1 MYFLKRGGLPVLLV
15 SGLLG
20 GCGGSSSSDG
30 DLSGEIIPPSG
41 ALTNSSTTSG
51 GNTSVNNLTLQA
63 NAVVEPNPFYAAP
76 AAWYEDSFSCA
87 PKSLNW
93 SDVNDWFYQLQTDDY
108 ETLADSKYDLLVL
121 DGDPVVYELNR
132 NVVERLKCGGDG
144 DKFLVSY
151 LSVGQAEN
159 YRDYWQTDWGVGN
172 PSWIAY
178 ADDFW
183 IGDFYVR
190 YWDPEWQ
197 NILFSRVDDVV
208 DKGFDGLYLD
218 VIDAYEFFE
227 SERGDAREDMRA
239 LIATIADRARTRSGN
254 PDFGIFVQNAEELIQ
269 TVGPIWIEPLT
280 GIGKEEPFY
289 WATDDKVQ
297 EDQRFWN
304 DLYLGQWVAAGKLVL
319 SVDYV
324 TKPEFIEDAYALA
337 RQHGFVPLT
346 LTQIALDQFE
356 IVPGQEP
363 D

>member
-51 GNTSVNNLTLQA
+51 SNTSVNNLTLQA

-190 YWDPEWQ
+190 FWDPEWQ

-239 LIATIADRARTRSGN
+239 LIATIADRARTRSFKKTSASGM
-254 PDFGIFVQNAEELIQ
+254 
-269 TVGPIWIEPLT
+269 T
-280 GIGKEEPFY
+280 
-289 WATDDKVQ
+289 
-297 EDQRFWN
+297 
-304 DLYLGQWVAAGKLVL
+304 
-319 SVDYV
+319 
-324 TKPEFIEDAYALA
+324 FISASGLL
-337 RQHGFVPLT
+337 RVNWC
-346 LTQIALDQFE
+346 
-356 IVPGQEP
+356 
-363 D
+363 